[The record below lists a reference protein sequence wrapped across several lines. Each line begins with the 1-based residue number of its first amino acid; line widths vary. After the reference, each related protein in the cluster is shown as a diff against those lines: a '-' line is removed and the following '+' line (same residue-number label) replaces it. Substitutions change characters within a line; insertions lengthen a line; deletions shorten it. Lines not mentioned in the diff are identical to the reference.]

1 MAGNKLSPRQK
12 MIGMMYLVLT
22 ALLAMNVSKEILN
35 AFVTVNEGLEKTKAN
50 FHGKNAD
57 QYRDFLA
64 SYNENP
70 NKVESYW
77 EKAQKVKISAD
88 EIVNYIDQI
97 KVEIIHG
104 VQPEYAKD
112 DIIGKDASGQDTVM
126 SIRHVQV
133 KDNYLVPTNILVG
146 SKPDNPKEGEMTAMA
161 VKSKL
166 ESFRDQL
173 LQIVDDPNGAIAA
186 SLKETF
192 SFEEQQNP
200 ASKKMENWPA
210 YNFYGVPTAATLTLL
225 TKLQTDVRNAESDVV
240 KYLYSS
246 VDAASFKFNKLEA
259 AVISPSNY
267 VIIGDTFRA
276 EVFLAAFDSTQN
288 PKIKIAQKVEIDST
302 SGDLS
307 IVGDTLPIEI
317 NQGKGFL
324 NIPAKSI
331 GEYEYEGVI
340 QIKNPATKEYNP
352 YKLQFDYKVASPS
365 TTISATKM
373 NVFYIG
379 VDNPVD
385 ISAAGVGK
393 DQLQASI
400 SNGSISKSRDGWV
413 VRVKKPGNAKVSVA
427 ANIEVDGEMTRK
439 TMGAM
444 DFRVKRIPT
453 PIAEV
458 AGKTGGAIGKG
469 QLGAQ
474 LGIIA
479 KMENFEFDVKVIVSS
494 YEFSYVQSNGLTR
507 DIKVDGP
514 RFNNTIKGII
524 RQMKPGSRVTFD
536 NIKVKMPDGEIR
548 RLPPVVLKLV

>member
-50 FHGKNAD
+50 FNGKNGQ
-57 QYRDFLA
+57 QYSNFQA

-70 NKVESYW
+70 NKVKDFW
-77 EKAQKVKISAD
+77 DDAQKVRAAAD
-88 EIVNYIDQI
+88 EVVKYVDKI

-104 VQPEYAKD
+104 VQPEFTKEE
-112 DIIGKDASGQDTVM
+112 IIGPDATGEDTVL

-133 KDNYLVPTNILVG
+133 KDNYIVPTNLLVG
-146 SKPDNPKEGEMTAMA
+146 SEPNNPTTGEMSAMELVGKLQNFKKVLLG
-161 VKSKL
+161 VKNM
-166 ESFRDQL
+166 
-173 LQIVDDPNGAIAA
+173 DPNGAIAE
-186 SLKETF
+186 SLNKTF
-192 SFEEQQNP
+192 SFDKQENP
-200 ASKKMENWPA
+200 ATRKMENWAA
-210 YNFYGVPTAATLTLL
+210 YNFYGVPTAATITLL
-225 TKLQTDVRNAESDVV
+225 TKIQTDVRNAESDVI

-259 AVISPSNY
+259 AVISPSSY

-288 PKIKIAQKVEIDST
+288 PVIQIADKVDTVDNELKVI
-302 SGDLS
+302 
-307 IVGDTLPIEI
+307 GDTLPIRI
-317 NQGKGFL
+317 DQGKGFL
-324 NIPAKSI
+324 NIPARSI
-331 GEYEYEGVI
+331 GDYAYEGVI
-340 QIKNPATKEYNP
+340 KIKNPATKEYNP
-352 YKLQFDYKVASPS
+352 YKLKFDYKVASPS

-385 ISAAGVGK
+385 ISAAGVAR
-393 DQLQASI
+393 DQIQASI
-400 SNGSISKSRDGWV
+400 SNGSISKSKDGWV
-413 VRVKKPGNAKVSVA
+413 VRVKKPGKAKVSVA
-427 ANIEVDGEMTRK
+427 ASMEVDGETTRK

-453 PIAEV
+453 PIAEI

-494 YEFSYVQSNGLTR
+494 YEFAYVQSNGLTK

-514 RFNNTIKGII
+514 RFTETIKGVI
-524 RQMKPGSRVTFD
+524 RQLKPGSRVTFD
-536 NIKVKMPDGEIR
+536 NIKVRMPDGEIR
-548 RLPPVVLKLV
+548 RLSPVVLKLV

>member
-35 AFVTVNEGLEKTKAN
+35 AFITVNEGLEKTKAN
-50 FHGKNAD
+50 FKGKNAD
-57 QYRDFLA
+57 QYAAFQA
-64 SYNENP
+64 SYGENP
-70 NKVESYW
+70 NKVGPFW
-77 EKAQKVKISAD
+77 EKAQQVRSLSD
-88 EIVNYIDQI
+88 EIVSYVDKI

-104 VQPEYAKD
+104 VQPEYSKE
-112 DIIGKDASGQDTVM
+112 DIIGPNSLGHDTVLD
-126 SIRHVQV
+126 IRHIQV

-146 SKPDNPKEGEMTAMA
+146 SEPANPKTGEYTALELQ
-161 VKSKL
+161 SKL
-166 ESFRDQL
+166 ENFRDKL
-173 LQIVDDPNGAIAA
+173 ISILDNPDGAISRA
-186 SLKETF
+186 LKETF
-192 SFEEQQNP
+192 YFGEQINP
-200 ASKKMENWPA
+200 ASRKPENWPA

-225 TKLQTDVRNAESDVV
+225 TKIQTDVRNAESDVV
-240 KYLYSS
+240 KFLYAD

-288 PKIKIAQKVEIDST
+288 PVIQIADKVDT
-302 SGDLS
+302 VDGKLQV
-307 IVGDTLPIEI
+307 VGDTLPIKIE
-317 NQGKGFL
+317 QGKGYL
-324 NIPAKSI
+324 NIPARSV
-331 GEYEYEGVI
+331 GDYNYAGVVK
-340 QIKNPATKEYNP
+340 IKNPATKEYNP
-352 YKLQFDYKVASPS
+352 YKFTFDYKVASPS

-385 ISAAGVGK
+385 ISAAGVAR
-393 DQLQASI
+393 DQINASI
-400 SNGSISKSRDGWV
+400 TNGSIVKKGSEWI
-413 VRVKKPGNAKVSVA
+413 VRVTKPGKATVNVSAKL
-427 ANIEVDGEMTRK
+427 EVDGEMTTKR
-439 TMGAM
+439 MGAM

-479 KMENFEFDVKVIVSS
+479 KMENFEFDVRVVVSS
-494 YEFSYVQSNGLTR
+494 YEFSYVQSNGLTK

-514 RFNNTIKGII
+514 SFTETIKGVI
-524 RQMKPGSRVTFD
+524 RQLKPGSRVTFD

-548 RLPPVVLKLV
+548 RLSPVVLKLV